1 MNLQE
6 KLGYLMREKHINK
19 RQLAIK
25 CNLSYGAIDG
35 IFKVSY
41 ENMKLTTFKTL
52 CSFFNV
58 TMDSMAR
65 DDREIEYRD
74 DKAMPYSHEDAEML
88 RKFHSI
94 SPPVQEIVSSTLNT
108 AYEQQEA
115 DDKKEGSL
123 HLA

>member
-6 KLGYLMREKHINK
+6 KLSCLMKEKGVNK

-58 TMDSMAR
+58 TMDSMAW
-65 DDREIEYRD
+65 DDREIEYRTD
-74 DKAMPYSHEDAEML
+74 QTVRYSHEDAEMV

-94 SPPVQEIVSSTLNT
+94 SAPARGIVSSALDA
-108 AYEQQEA
+108 AYAQQEA
-115 DDKKEGSL
+115 EDKKDGSL
-123 HLA
+123 LLA